1 MAHARFLPRAPATE
15 AIIDLRTQP
24 AERFS
29 VENYAEPPFA
39 LAANYPDPKPI
50 SLQEFGVTTHADGR
64 IGESK
69 VVNHGCVGRRFT
81 SMDGKHIVQLR
92 KDGFTFSRLAPYT
105 SWEDVWSAAE
115 GWLAYYL
122 QARGPVEVHRLAV
135 RYINRLPLPAPDGG
149 VDLKRYLT
157 APPNVPA
164 ELAVFI
170 DGFLNQVQVA
180 DPGGRIR
187 ATLTQALRPVLPTE
201 RDVVPVVLDID
212 VFETG
217 PFAAD
222 LDYLRTRFTAL
233 RNYKNRLFF
242 ASITED
248 AANLFI

>member
-1 MAHARFLPRAPATE
+1 MAQARFLAHAPATE
-15 AIIDLRTQP
+15 AIIDLRTQA
-24 AERFS
+24 AEHFS
-29 VENYAEPPFA
+29 IEDYAQPPVE
-39 LAANYPDPKPI
+39 LAADYPEPKPI
-50 SLQEFGVTTHADGR
+50 SLQEFGVTAHADGR

-81 SMDGKHIVQLR
+81 SSDGKHIVQLR

-105 SWEDVWSAAE
+105 SWEDVWSVAD

-122 QARGPVEVHRLAV
+122 KERGPVEVKRLAV

-149 VDLKRYLT
+149 VDLKKYLT
-157 APPNVPA
+157 APPNVPDG
-164 ELAVFI
+164 LNVFV
-170 DGFLNQVQVA
+170 DGFLTQVQVA
-180 DPGGRIR
+180 DPDGRIR

-212 VFETG
+212 AFEIG
-217 PFAAD
+217 PFMAD
-222 LDYLRTRFTAL
+222 VDYLRIRFTAL

-248 AANLFI
+248 AADLFT

>member
-1 MAHARFLPRAPATE
+1 MAQARFLPRAPATE

-24 AERFS
+24 AEHFS
-29 VENYAEPPFA
+29 IEDYSRLPAELVA
-39 LAANYPDPKPI
+39 DYPDPKPI
-50 SLQEFGVTTHADGR
+50 SLQEFGVTAHADGR

-69 VVNHGCVGRRFT
+69 VMDHGCVGRRFT
-81 SMDGKHIVQLR
+81 STDNKHIVQLR

-122 QARGPVEVHRLAV
+122 ETRGPVEVQRLAV

-149 VDLKRYLT
+149 VEMKRYLV
-157 APPNVPA
+157 APPNVPP
-164 ELAVFI
+164 ELNVFI
-170 DGFLNQVQVA
+170 DGFVNQVQVA
-180 DPGGRIR
+180 DPDGRIR
-187 ATLTQALRPVLPTE
+187 ATLTQAMSPTLPGE

-212 VFETG
+212 VFEIG
-217 PFAAD
+217 PFLAD
-222 LDYLRTRFTAL
+222 LAYLRTRFAAL